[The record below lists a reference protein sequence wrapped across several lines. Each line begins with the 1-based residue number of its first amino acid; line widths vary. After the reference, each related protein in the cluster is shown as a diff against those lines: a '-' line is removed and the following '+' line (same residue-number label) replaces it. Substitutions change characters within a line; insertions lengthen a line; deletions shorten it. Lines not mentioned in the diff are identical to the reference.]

1 MLWRKLLPPWIF
13 PFLTH
18 PRSALP
24 DINAGLV
31 MAILVIPQSLGYA
44 TLAGLPPVMGL
55 YTAIAPT
62 LVYAYLG
69 SSSVNAVGPVAITAI
84 MTGGALSTYHLDP
97 TQYAQMAVT
106 LALMVGVLLWIA
118 SWFRLGWIMQF
129 VSRGVATGFISG
141 AAVLIILSQL
151 KHLFGVP
158 IRGDS
163 LLSIFNNLTLTSTWF
178 NLPTTLLGSISL
190 LLLLINKYKP
200 NWLWGYLPSRY
211 ITLGKRFF
219 IIICVVL
226 GSFLVEWFEL
236 NKLGIRTLG
245 ALPTH
250 FPMPSLPLLH
260 PNIIAQLLPSALL
273 IGLIAFISSA
283 AIAGNFARLRQEPFD
298 NNKELQAL
306 GLANIASGLFGGFTV
321 AGGVSRTSL
330 NVSIG
335 ANSPLASIVCPL
347 GVLVILLYLG
357 DYLSYL
363 PYAILAAIISSSVVS
378 MVDVATFKAAWQ
390 HDKAEAINFATT
402 FIICIVFGLNAGLV
416 TGLLISFAG
425 VIYRSH
431 HAHVAVLGQIGDS
444 DHFRNILRHKTK
456 TFDNLILI
464 RIDESLYFGNVA
476 TIKDKVHQ
484 IHASYPNATD
494 IILVMT
500 AVNHVDLSAQEMLIA
515 LNKTLISH
523 NQRLHFSEIKGPVM
537 DILKQTAIFDE
548 LSGQTFLST
557 AIAVNTLK
565 K

>member
-1 MLWRKLLPPWIF
+1 MLWQKLLPAWIF
-13 PFLTH
+13 PFLRH
-18 PRSALP
+18 PRSALT
-24 DINAGLV
+24 DIHAGLM
-31 MAILVIPQSLGYA
+31 MAVLVIPQSLGYA

-84 MTGGALSTYHLDP
+84 MTSGALSAYGLSS
-97 TQYAQMAVT
+97 TQYAQMAIT
-106 LALMVGVLLWIA
+106 LALMVGVLLWVA

-141 AAVLIILSQL
+141 AAVLIVLSQL
-151 KHLFGVP
+151 KHLFGAP
-158 IRGDS
+158 IIGDS
-163 LLSIFNNLTLTSTWF
+163 LLSIANNLTHTAQWLH
-178 NLPTTLLGSISL
+178 PTTALLGGVSFVL
-190 LLLLINKYKP
+190 LMVNKYQPK
-200 NWLWGYLPSRY
+200 WLWGCLPSRY
-211 ITLGKRFF
+211 MTFGKRFF
-219 IIICVVL
+219 IVICVLL
-226 GSFLVEWFEL
+226 GSLLVKQL
-236 NKLGIRTLG
+236 TLDTRTLG

-250 FPMPSLPLLH
+250 FPLPSLPILH
-260 PNIIAQLLPSALL
+260 FHVIAQLLPSALL
-273 IGLIAFISSA
+273 IALIVFISSA
-283 AIAGNFARLRQEPFD
+283 TIAGNFARLRQEPFS

-306 GLANIASGLFGGFTV
+306 GLANIASGLFGGFAV

-335 ANSPLASIVCPL
+335 ANSPLASVICPL

-357 DYLSYL
+357 EYLSHL
-363 PYAILAAIISSSVVS
+363 PYAILAAIIASSVVS
-378 MVDVATFKAAWQ
+378 MVDITTFKNAWQ
-390 HDKAEAINFATT
+390 HDKAEALNFATT
-402 FIICIVFGLNAGLV
+402 FVVCVVFGLNAGLV
-416 TGLLISFAG
+416 AGLLMSFAG

-431 HAHVAVLGQIGDS
+431 HAHVAVLGQIGNS
-444 DHFRNILRHKTK
+444 DHFRNILRHSAK

-476 TIKDKVHQ
+476 TIKDKIHQ

-494 IILVMT
+494 MVLVMT
-500 AVNHVDLSAQEMLIA
+500 AVNHVDLSAQEMLSA
-515 LNKTLISH
+515 LNKTLVD
-523 NQRLHFSEIKGPVM
+523 NQQRLHFSEIKGPVM
-537 DILKQTAIFDE
+537 DVLKQTTLFDE